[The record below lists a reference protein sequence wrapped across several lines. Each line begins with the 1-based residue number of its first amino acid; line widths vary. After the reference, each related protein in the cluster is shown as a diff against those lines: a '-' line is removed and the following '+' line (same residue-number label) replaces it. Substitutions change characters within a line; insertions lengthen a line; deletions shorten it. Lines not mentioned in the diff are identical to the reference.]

1 MEINNITN
9 GVFTDA
15 DIAYLK
21 SEKRNAPRGSRLP
34 NAIPVWVRRKLLLN
48 AEMRAGQTLQ
58 KKKAVHPPTVS
69 DSDQR
74 EQMAR
79 RLAVASL

>member
-1 MEINNITN
+1 MEISNFTN
-9 GVFTDA
+9 GSFSDEE
-15 DIAYLK
+15 ISYLK

-48 AEMRAGQTLQ
+48 AEMRAAQTMPA
-58 KKKAVHPPTVS
+58 KKAVHPPTTG

-79 RLAVASL
+79 RLAIAAL

>member
-1 MEINNITN
+1 VEITNITN
-9 GVFTDA
+9 GVFTDE

-48 AEMRAGQTLQ
+48 AEMRAAQTLPV
-58 KKKAVHPPTVS
+58 KRAVHPPTVS

-74 EQMAR
+74 ERMAR
-79 RLAVASL
+79 QLAVASL